1 VVIEGRPCRSIE
13 LSNEDEP
20 NETPFPMASLRRPG
34 SPTVPFPRP
43 RAARRS
49 PARDY
54 EQTAD
59 LGVGRPALAPD
70 SWQQRTT
77 HTLRLVLSD
86 PDHRPH
92 LIAGLVVCAAAAVV
106 IFFAGRSPVAGT
118 GPLGQ
123 ATSSLSAESQAP
135 GRRAP
140 LGEVAPPVVSPSS
153 GQAAVSEIDQPTTDR
168 AAGDPLDEVAE
179 RVDPESPLRGEE
191 LAPGLVV
198 PPRGA
203 LPPGAQAPGA
213 PARDTERS
221 GAATSPG
228 PNAPAREAT
237 SAEASAVPPG
247 SDARA
252 PTLKPSGKKPGEP
265 APPHRGG
272 DFDFGI

>member
-1 VVIEGRPCRSIE
+1 
-13 LSNEDEP
+13 
-20 NETPFPMASLRRPG
+20 
-34 SPTVPFPRP
+34 
-43 RAARRS
+43 
-49 PARDY
+49 
-54 EQTAD
+54 
-59 LGVGRPALAPD
+59 LAPN

-123 ATSSLSAESQAP
+123 ATNSLSAESQAP
-135 GRRAP
+135 GRRSLADEAP
-140 LGEVAPPVVSPSS
+140 AVGSPRSGPAVVN
-153 GQAAVSEIDQPTTDR
+153 EIEQPTADP

-203 LPPGAQAPGA
+203 LPPGAQPPGA
-213 PARDTERS
+213 PARDTGRS
-221 GAATSPG
+221 GAAATSPG
-228 PNAPAREAT
+228 PNAPAAT

-252 PTLKPSGKKPGEP
+252 PALKPSGKKPGEP
-265 APPHRGG
+265 APPQRGG